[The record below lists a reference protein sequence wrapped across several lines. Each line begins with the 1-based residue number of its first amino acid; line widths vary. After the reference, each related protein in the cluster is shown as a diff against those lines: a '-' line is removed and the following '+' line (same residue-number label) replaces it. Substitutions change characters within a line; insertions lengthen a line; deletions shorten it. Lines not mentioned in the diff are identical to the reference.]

1 MIVLRHLLL
10 SLAGALLCAAA
21 SLTPVGA
28 QQPTGTITGQVIES
42 ATRQPLVGVNV
53 VVEGTGLGAIT
64 REDGTFSIVDVP
76 AGTHTL
82 RARRIGYGSVPVVVN
97 VSEGSTVSVTL
108 ALEKGAAGLVEIVG
122 VGYTTPKRGDN
133 TGAVAPVDKA
143 EVGTP
148 RGSHGAAGFE

>member
-64 REDGTFSIVDVP
+64 REDGTFSIVGVP

-97 VSEGSTVSVTL
+97 VSEGATVSVTL
-108 ALEKGAAGLVEIVG
+108 ALEKGAAVLDGSGV
-122 VGYTTPKRGDN
+122 VGYTTPRRAN
-133 TGAVAPVDKA
+133 ITGAVTTVDLA
-143 EVGTP
+143 DRVDRTVPEWGQ
-148 RGSHGAAGFE
+148 